1 MKAILPNSNYTFDAS
16 AQEITLTSPFDGLDE
31 ERILRITNLDTNVVI
46 YDSERR
52 THPISMAGDVITHT
66 YDLTNMTDT
75 DDLQII
81 VDDGATWL
89 G

>member
-1 MKAILPNSNYTFDAS
+1 MKTILSNSNYTFDAS
-16 AQEITLTSPFDGLDE
+16 AKEITLTSPYNALDE
-31 ERILRITNLDTNVVI
+31 ERIIRITNLDTSSI
-46 YDSERR
+46 MYDSVRL
-52 THPISMAGDVITHT
+52 THPISMAGGVITHT

-81 VDDGATWL
+81 VDDGETWL